1 MAGFPPIDEEHP
13 TAMKSRTADNSKR
26 LKEVLRLRLKES
38 HATEMLGFA
47 LDSVDSGRAVLRLD
61 VRRRHKQLHGVV
73 HGGILAAMADTA
85 AAIASYTMLPKG
97 AALATVE
104 LSINY
109 LEAVPRGR
117 VKADARVLR
126 VGRNFVVAE
135 CEIRNEEGSLAAK
148 ALLTFGAAV
157 GHTLR
162 K

>member
-1 MAGFPPIDEEHP
+1 M
-13 TAMKSRTADNSKR
+13 SSKTGSQAKR
-26 LKEVLRLRLKES
+26 FKEVLRLRLKQS
-38 HATEMLGFA
+38 RATEMLGFA
-47 LDSVDSGRAVLRLD
+47 LDSVEPGRAVLRLD

-85 AAIASYTMLPKG
+85 AAIASYSVLPKG
-97 AALATVE
+97 STLATVQ

-109 LEAVPRGR
+109 LEPVPRGR
-117 VKADARVLR
+117 VRAEARVLR

-135 CEIRNEEGSLAAK
+135 CEIRIEDGSLAAK

>member
-1 MAGFPPIDEEHP
+1 
-13 TAMKSRTADNSKR
+13 MKSKSARSSR
-26 LKEVLRLRLKES
+26 GFKEALRSRLKES

-47 LDSVDSGRAVLRLD
+47 LDTVGSGRAVLRLD

-97 AALATVE
+97 AELATVE

-109 LEAVPRGR
+109 MEAVPRGR

-126 VGRNFVVAE
+126 VGRNFIVAE
-135 CEIRNEEGSLAAK
+135 CEIRTEEGSLAAK

-162 K
+162 E

>member
-1 MAGFPPIDEEHP
+1 MRLK
-13 TAMKSRTADNSKR
+13 TANQSKR
-26 LKEVLRLRLKES
+26 LKEVLRLKLKES

-97 AALATVE
+97 TALATVE

-109 LEAVPRGR
+109 LEAVPRDTSPSSRTTAIG
-117 VKADARVLR
+117 VWLCIC
-126 VGRNFVVAE
+126 F
-135 CEIRNEEGSLAAK
+135 
-148 ALLTFGAAV
+148 TQ
-157 GHTLR
+157 
-162 K
+162 

>member
-1 MAGFPPIDEEHP
+1 
-13 TAMKSRTADNSKR
+13 MKSKSVRSSRRFKDA
-26 LKEVLRLRLKES
+26 LRSRLKES

-47 LDSVDSGRAVLRLD
+47 LDTVASGRAVLRLD

-97 AALATVE
+97 TALATVE

-135 CEIRNEEGSLAAK
+135 CEIRTEEGSLAAK